1 MLVKKKIP
9 LTKYIA
15 LINKYNNL
23 QYLRLQIYY
32 RKEILRCDDIF
43 KQINLL
49 NIKVWRSFEN
59 QPQEHMYNK
68 VFFLNRLYI
77 IFISSE
83 HKFALIFRGL
93 MMEIRT
99 EKSSPVHVRIFGFN
113 PCAILYIVM
122 HLFPLVQEEIFIMF
136 IMRNTSKLC
145 ILFKKE
151 LFQKL
156 IITVVNLI
164 FKLLD
169 PILYQIFER
178 F

>member
-1 MLVKKKIP
+1 MRDK
-9 LTKYIA
+9 
-15 LINKYNNL
+15 
-23 QYLRLQIYY
+23 
-32 RKEILRCDDIF
+32 ILRCDDIF

-49 NIKVWRSFEN
+49 NIKVRSSFEN

-83 HKFALIFRGL
+83 HQLTLIFRGL

-99 EKSSPVHVRIFGFN
+99 EKSSPVHMRIFGFY
-113 PCAILYIVM
+113 PRAILNIVM

-145 ILFKKE
+145 ILFQKE
-151 LFQKL
+151 LFQIP

-164 FKLLD
+164 IRVHLRSIEIKVL
-169 PILYQIFER
+169 FEGIQTELALKIKQL
-178 F
+178 